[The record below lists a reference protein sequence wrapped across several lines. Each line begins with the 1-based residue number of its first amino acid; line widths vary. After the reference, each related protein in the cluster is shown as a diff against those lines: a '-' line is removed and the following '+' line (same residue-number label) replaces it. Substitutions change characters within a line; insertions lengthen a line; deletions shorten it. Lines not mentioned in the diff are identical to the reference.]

1 MQVKIIRWSWAW
13 EVELESRWA
22 FYFWLNRW
30 VWVIDGYFHVLQE
43 LETLLKC
50 FKNFA
55 VINVAMF
62 CILGGQFFFIF
73 KLWTT
78 AVSPTPRNCL
88 KIQLY
93 PAAVLTFFFFTH
105 RLDKKDEAFN
115 FNLQRCLGLEWILSL
130 GKALSIPWKK
140 KLLVCMKW
148 IFRAVGG
155 LQSLK
160 DFFILFVEHPFLTVF
175 LTRFLWRYYYFK
187 QHHTIGNPGNPN
199 LAL

>member
-1 MQVKIIRWSWAW
+1 M
-13 EVELESRWA
+13 
-22 FYFWLNRW
+22 
-30 VWVIDGYFHVLQE
+30 H
-43 LETLLKC
+43 
-50 FKNFA
+50 
-55 VINVAMF
+55 
-62 CILGGQFFFIF
+62 LGG
-73 KLWTT
+73 
-78 AVSPTPRNCL
+78 VSSFSFSNYELQLFLPPPRNCL

-199 LAL
+199 LALRYSEWMGSLMSYWSHLLRSEGLTPVLGVDNTDKEITFTK